1 MTASRETGPK
11 IRVNKGLYVWKF
23 CINRKFGLLFENLY
37 QYISYQIIRTRVN
50 RVSAENMVVYY
61 GCLMCGAVV

>member
-1 MTASRETGPK
+1 MYGNFVLTDNFDCYLKT
-11 IRVNKGLYVWKF
+11 
-23 CINRKFGLLFENLY
+23 
-37 QYISYQIIRTRVN
+37 YISIYHIRLSEPVTVN